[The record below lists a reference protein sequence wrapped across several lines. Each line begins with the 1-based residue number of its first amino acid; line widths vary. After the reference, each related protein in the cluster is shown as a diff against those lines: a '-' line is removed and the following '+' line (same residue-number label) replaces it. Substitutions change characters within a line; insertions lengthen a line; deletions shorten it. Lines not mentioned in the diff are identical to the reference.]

1 MTNRI
6 RPDDVN
12 PHAHTD
18 TSLSFTLGRLKP
30 LPIPAL
36 PSSTVV
42 FVKNEGHAVLGAME
56 REMENRMSAQFER
69 KLDDALKAMENR
81 MAAQFEQ
88 KLINALQEQS
98 RGMNFSPAVLP
109 QTELRTSVVQ
119 AFDGDPL
126 SPHAPL
132 SGGPVLSSGHSAPKT
147 LLRRPTSI
155 RLDTGKTVSPAPVS
169 SPSTPGSLFL
179 SFSPPSSLCSFSHC
193 ISYV

>member
-6 RPDDVN
+6 RPHDVN

-18 TSLSFTLGRLKP
+18 TSLSYTLGRLKP

-42 FVKNEGHAVLGAME
+42 PHPLPHAVLGAME

-69 KLDDALKAMENR
+69 KLDDAMKAMENR

-88 KLINALQEQS
+88 KLMNALQEQS
-98 RGMNFSPAVLP
+98 RGMINFSPAVLP

-147 LLRRPTSI
+147 SLRRPTSI

-169 SPSTPGSLFL
+169 SPSTPGSLSL
-179 SFSPPSSLCSFSHC
+179 SPSPPSSLCSFSP
-193 ISYV
+193 

>member
-6 RPDDVN
+6 RPDDAN
-12 PHAHTD
+12 PHEYTD
-18 TSLSFTLGRLKP
+18 TSLSYTLGRLKP

-42 FVKNEGHAVLGAME
+42 PAKNVGHAVLGAME

-69 KLDDALKAMENR
+69 KLDDAMKAMENR

-98 RGMNFSPAVLP
+98 RGMINFSPAVLP

-119 AFDGDPL
+119 AFDGDHL

-169 SPSTPGSLFL
+169 SPSPGSLSL
-179 SFSPPSSLCSFSHC
+179 SPSPPSSLCSFSHC

>member
-12 PHAHTD
+12 PRAHTD
-18 TSLSFTLGRLKP
+18 TPLSLGRLKP
-30 LPIPAL
+30 LPIPSL

-42 FVKNEGHAVLGAME
+42 PVKNEGHAVLGAME

-98 RGMNFSPAVLP
+98 RGMINFSPAVLL
-109 QTELRTSVVQ
+109 QTEIRTSVVQ

-132 SGGPVLSSGHSAPKT
+132 SGGLVLSSGHSAPKT
-147 LLRRPTSI
+147 
-155 RLDTGKTVSPAPVS
+155 
-169 SPSTPGSLFL
+169 STPGSLPL
-179 SFSPPSSLCSFSHC
+179 SPSPPPPSVASLTAFHMCNIWSLTK
-193 ISYV
+193 IWQR